1 MIQTYKLHN
10 WKRRE
15 WLEYQKCYGSRWSN
29 GALVG
34 VRIFLIDRAGITCP
48 LRSGKK

>member
-15 WLEYQKCYGSRWSN
+15 WLEYQKCHGSRWN